1 MGSGHVA
8 GGCNLVDLKETRS
21 VPEKVHHTLSSCS
34 SSHRPFSVA
43 LLWILSSSVPC
54 GFFPLSDLVLSVLFH
69 DVVESFHLR
78 ASVAAFISSL
88 LRLRGAAI
96 FWHSAQRQAMEAA
109 ARNPGQGLL
118 QQQLEEAHDRH
129 SGEHG
134 HWE

>member
-1 MGSGHVA
+1 
-8 GGCNLVDLKETRS
+8 LY
-21 VPEKVHHTLSSCS
+21 
-34 SSHRPFSVA
+34 
-43 LLWILSSSVPC
+43 
-54 GFFPLSDLVLSVLFH
+54 
-69 DVVESFHLR
+69 
-78 ASVAAFISSL
+78 AAIISSL

-118 QQQLEEAHDRH
+118 QQQLEEAHDSH